1 MRQIRKTMESDRFRV
16 IPIDAVSVV
25 ELLLPEFI
33 DSDEF
38 DRINE
43 SLLESMGDRASGRWV
58 IDLTNVSYMGSSAL
72 GLLVN
77 FRQKVKKAGG
87 HLVVCGLS
95 KRLLQIFHTCCM
107 ERLFTI
113 VKTRD
118 EAIHHA

>member
-1 MRQIRKTMESDRFRV
+1 MRQIRVTMESNRFRV
-16 IPIDAVSVV
+16 IPVDAVNVV

-43 SLLESMGDRASGRWV
+43 MLLEMMGDRASGKWV
-58 IDLTNVSYMGSSAL
+58 IDLANVSYMGSSAL

-113 VKTRD
+113 VKTRE